1 MKSPP
6 LLIQPGSMP
15 VSASRLINK
24 SLVVP
29 KSWISTSLGRSRQI
43 KPAVCHVVPAV
54 KRAFSSKTARTPRR
68 ANWYSVLHP
77 AEPPPKNQQKLCRR
91 KFIEILFS
99 HLLLKVLSKLLL
111 GSQISILQS
120 FIFRA
125 LVFFCLLDV
134 CQVTNL
140 DLPMMTTSALS
151 GTVGVSIGS
160 L

>member
-1 MKSPP
+1 MKRPP

-77 AEPPPKNQQKLCRR
+77 AEPPPGIKTN
-91 KFIEILFS
+91 S
-99 HLLLKVLSKLLL
+99 VDTNSLKYY
-111 GSQISILQS
+111 
-120 FIFRA
+120 FHTY
-125 LVFFCLLDV
+125 C
-134 CQVTNL
+134 
-140 DLPMMTTSALS
+140 
-151 GTVGVSIGS
+151 
-160 L
+160 